1 MTPNIPL
8 ISSSSDSSG
17 ALAALET
24 VLFFLEQRGGLGV
37 TPGHHRRVQLL
48 SLALAQ
54 QLGLSDGLQ
63 IQLSIAALFHDIGQI
78 ALPDGLLKT
87 PGRLTPHDY
96 ESVKTHPLHGVQ
108 ILQHVIA
115 EPETLGAIRHHH
127 EQFGGGGY
135 PDGLSGLQIPL
146 LARIL
151 AVPEV
156 FDAMAHRRPWREPMA
171 LDRVRDLIAQ
181 YRGNLFDPQVIE
193 AFMSLDRHWLVEH
206 FSDPHLP
213 EGLSSE
219 KQGTEQVGGSHGA
232 ADRSGSDPSDPSGRA
247 S

>member
-1 MTPNIPL
+1 MTPIIPAIPTL
-8 ISSSSDSSG
+8 SDSSG

-54 QLGLSDGLQ
+54 QLGVSDGLQ
-63 IQLSIAALFHDIGQI
+63 VQLSIAALFHDIGQI

-108 ILQHVIA
+108 ILQHVIS
-115 EPETLGAIRHHH
+115 EPEALGAIRHHH

-181 YRGNLFDPQVIE
+181 YRGNLFDPMVIE
-193 AFMSLDRHWLVEH
+193 AFMSIDRAWLVENFTDH
-206 FSDPHLP
+206 PGQEHSADPANSAHTKAAEHSLP
-213 EGLSSE
+213 STDKPNRLDPNNSE
-219 KQGTEQVGGSHGA
+219 S
-232 ADRSGSDPSDPSGRA
+232 
-247 S
+247 